1 MKGLHNF
8 KKNQTFKARPLPIS
22 IQLDQVYLQVTQE
35 LSIEDRR
42 LDLT

>member
-8 KKNQTFKARPLPIS
+8 KKNRHLKARPLPIS
-22 IQLDQVYLQVTQE
+22 IQPDQVYLQVTQE